1 MVTGLYS
8 SVYFSFPRNGVSRSS
23 SFISGR
29 VGGKKAKLPA
39 PSPGKQESERLKLE
53 TALLSQAQIVN
64 LETGELSKLNMPGEL
79 YIRGYCVM
87 QGYWDEP
94 QKTFE
99 AIGQDKWYRTG

>member
-1 MVTGLYS
+1 M
-8 SVYFSFPRNGVSRSS
+8 
-23 SFISGR
+23 
-29 VGGKKAKLPA
+29 
-39 PSPGKQESERLKLE
+39 
-53 TALLSQAQIVN
+53 N